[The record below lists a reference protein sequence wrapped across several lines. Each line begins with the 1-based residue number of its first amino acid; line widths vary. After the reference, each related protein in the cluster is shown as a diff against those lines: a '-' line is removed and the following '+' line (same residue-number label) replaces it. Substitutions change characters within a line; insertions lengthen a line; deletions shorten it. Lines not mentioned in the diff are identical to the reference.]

1 MKGGYSL
8 VDCGGLDLISETSQ
22 SITGL
27 NHRLDKAYKNNKPVY
42 ACNCFW
48 GDDHITPIPVM
59 INPSPSTP
67 TSYVCT
73 TSTLQI
79 VVAINDSVTITNM
92 VSSGTKTVKK

>member
-8 VDCGGLDLISETSQ
+8 IDCGGLDLISETSQ

-27 NHRLDKAYKNNKPVY
+27 NSRVAKAYKDNKPVY

-48 GDDHITPIPVM
+48 GDDFITPVPVM
-59 INPSPSTP
+59 VNPLPGTP

-73 TSTLQI
+73 SSTLQI
-79 VVAINDSVTITNM
+79 IVAADDSVTVVNM
-92 VSSGTKTVKK
+92 APSNRTSKK

>member
-8 VDCGGLDLISETSQ
+8 IDCGGLDLISESSQ

-27 NHRLDKAYKNNKPVY
+27 NHRVAKAYKDNKPVY

-48 GDDHITPIPVM
+48 GDDYMTPIPVTV
-59 INPSPSTP
+59 NPLPGTP

-73 TSTLQI
+73 AFTLQI
-79 VVAINDSVTITNM
+79 VVAINDSVTITNL

>member
-8 VDCGGLDLISETSQ
+8 IDCGGLDLISETSQ

-27 NHRLDKAYKNNKPVY
+27 NHRVAKAYKDNKPVY

-48 GDDHITPIPVM
+48 GDDYITPVSVM
-59 INPSPSTP
+59 INPLPGTP

-73 TSTLQI
+73 SSTLQI
-79 VVAINDSVTITNM
+79 IVAIDDSVTIVNM
-92 VSSGTKTVKK
+92 APSIKTSKK